1 VQLIHC
7 TQKLLKELG
16 QKPVANIEPIKSILG
31 SWHANF
37 FLIERRKCVLV
48 TNDNTFYTL
57 FIPYL
62 KKQDFQHFNIV
73 FGQSLFKNLLHENF
87 TQRQIEV
94 VLEENRKIIFARTNN
109 RSILGSMNDQK
120 VQLEYRIYYQGGL
133 ENTAIYDLNKEL
145 NRNLLKAID
154 YQYPIELLKERLK
167 AFE

>member
-1 VQLIHC
+1 MQLIHC